1 MTRDC
6 EIGEI
11 LFQIERL
18 SLCLQHGSG
27 IVFFINLLTIYNLL

>member
-18 SLCLQHGSG
+18 NLSLQLGSG
-27 IVFFINLLTIYNLL
+27 IVFFINLLTINNLL